1 MHLYLRLLPAAL
13 LSTACWAAQAQAS
26 AAPRTWF
33 QLSETFA
40 TWKMQ
45 TRSDSSLFLGTPA
58 PPIQVEESLGAARHA
73 AITGLQFGRLIGER
87 WRVEVEHTRA
97 RRQGQTTLGADLDV
111 GGVTYLRGTALQS
124 NLGLTTLGVNGGVA
138 LVKGE
143 PAELGLLFGGFWVRT
158 SLRSDGFTASGITGS
173 SATQPYRNEGG
184 GTTAL
189 PVLGGYG
196 AWAWGP
202 DWRLQG
208 RAEFGVGGDRH
219 ARLIADARWQAHRN
233 LTLGL
238 GYRYVK
244 THVDVT
250 YSFIGTTRLLLNYQA
265 HGPALSAELAF

>member
-1 MHLYLRLLPAAL
+1 
-13 LSTACWAAQAQAS
+13 
-26 AAPRTWF
+26 
-33 QLSETFA
+33 
-40 TWKMQ
+40 MQ
-45 TRSDSSLFLGTPA
+45 TRSDSALFPGTTA
-58 PPIQVEESLGAARHA
+58 PPIQVEQTLGAPRHD

-97 RRQGQTTLGADLDV
+97 RRQGQTTLDADLDV

-124 NLGLTTLGVNGGVA
+124 KLGLTTLGVNGGVA
-138 LVKGE
+138 LLKSE
-143 PAELGLLFGGFWVRT
+143 PTELGLLFGGFWVRT
-158 SLRSDGFTASGITGS
+158 SLRSDGFTASGVTGS
-173 SATQPYRNEGG
+173 STASPYRNEGG

-208 RAEFGVGGDRH
+208 RAEFGVGSDRH

-233 LTLGL
+233 LVFGL

-250 YSFIGTTRLLLNYQA
+250 YSFISTTRLQLNYQA